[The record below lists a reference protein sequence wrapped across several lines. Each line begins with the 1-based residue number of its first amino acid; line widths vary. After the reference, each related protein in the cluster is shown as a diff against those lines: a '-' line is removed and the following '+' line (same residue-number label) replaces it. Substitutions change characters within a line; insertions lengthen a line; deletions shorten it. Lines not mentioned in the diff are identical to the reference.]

1 MAVVNF
7 EIYKVLGTLSE
18 NKDGWKKQLTCTSW
32 GRYNPKF
39 DLRSW
44 DSEYNGMTKG
54 IALSL
59 EEIVALRDLLNEV
72 DLEAAYEESV
82 AERQAA
88 KAAEKA
94 AEKDSA
100 DE

>member
-18 NKDGWKKQLTCTSW
+18 DKDGKSKQLTCISW

-44 DSEYNGMTKG
+44 NSDYTTMTKG
-54 IALSL
+54 ITLSL
-59 EEIVALRDLLNEV
+59 EEALALKDLLNKV
-72 DLEAAYEESV
+72 DLEQAYNESIE
-82 AERQAA
+82 ERQAA
-88 KAAEKA
+88 KAAEK
-94 AEKDSA
+94 
-100 DE
+100 